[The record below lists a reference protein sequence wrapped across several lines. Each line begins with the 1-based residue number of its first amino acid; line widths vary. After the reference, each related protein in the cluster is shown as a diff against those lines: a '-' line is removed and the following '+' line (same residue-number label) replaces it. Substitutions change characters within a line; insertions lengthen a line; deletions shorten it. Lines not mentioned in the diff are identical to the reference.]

1 MDEKSYRKAIL
12 YFFAS
17 TAPDSRD
24 GFADMRKNK
33 SIRCGLIGY
42 GPIYNFGKFHGL
54 KIQSTEGLEL
64 TAVFSRSK
72 ERTNVAK
79 GDFPEIET
87 YNDIDAMLK
96 EADIDLA
103 VVITPHNAHAPIA
116 LECLRAGKHVIV
128 EKAMC
133 ITVAEATAMIE
144 AANGR

>member
-1 MDEKSYRKAIL
+1 MDEKSSKK
-12 YFFAS
+12 
-17 TAPDSRD
+17 T
-24 GFADMRKNK
+24 
-33 SIRCGLIGY
+33 IRCGLIGY

-87 YNDIDAMLK
+87 YNDIGAMLK

-103 VVITPHNAHAPIA
+103 VSRFFCGVGCF
-116 LECLRAGKHVIV
+116 LQS
-128 EKAMC
+128 
-133 ITVAEATAMIE
+133 
-144 AANGR
+144 

>member
-1 MDEKSYRKAIL
+1 MEEKSSSK
-12 YFFAS
+12 
-17 TAPDSRD
+17 T
-24 GFADMRKNK
+24 
-33 SIRCGLIGY
+33 IRCGLIGY

-64 TAVFSRSK
+64 TAIFSRSK
-72 ERTNVAK
+72 ERTNLAK

-103 VVITPHNAHAPIA
+103 VVITPHNAHAPIV

-133 ITVAEATAMIE
+133 ITVAEATRASATKRAKFEMYIE
-144 AANGR
+144 TCWCVNPRDW